1 MAQIWTEKNHLT
13 PRSCRQRDG
22 PALRATALTA
32 YSRWLIANGD
42 TSTVSSTVW
51 PIVSNDL
58 NYVAQYWNQ
67 STFDLWEE
75 TDGMCILEPIYPYLE
90 STAVCEAS
98 RGEECSCDLL
108 KCRLTLLFP

>member
-1 MAQIWTEKNHLT
+1 MAQIWSKKNALT

-32 YSRWLIANGD
+32 YSRWLIANGE

-58 NYVAQYWNQ
+58 SYVAQYWNQ

-75 TDGMCILEPIYPYLE
+75 TDGMCILEPIVLFWNPLRFARHLE
-90 STAVCEAS
+90 GRNAHVT
-98 RGEECSCDLL
+98 
-108 KCRLTLLFP
+108 F

>member
-1 MAQIWTEKNHLT
+1 MAQFWSKKNILT

-22 PALRATALTA
+22 PALRATALIA
-32 YSRWLIANGD
+32 YSRWLIANGG

-51 PIVSNDL
+51 PIISNDL

-75 TDGMCILEPIYPYLE
+75 TDGMCIVEPIFLFWDSLRFARHLE
-90 STAVCEAS
+90 GRSAHVTI
-98 RGEECSCDLL
+98 
-108 KCRLTLLFP
+108 